1 MKLFFTIFLFLF
13 FLNGQD
19 VQIPNNNVYKRGNFK
34 IVLDFVPRNYQL
46 EIILKDGKKIY
57 EIGNLKSA
65 ENGFLFKNIKSE
77 TFYSYSDLKHIKE
90 GRNFIF
96 ATFSGELDI
105 KDNNLI
111 IKSLNGG
118 GNIFKTEIEK
128 LSYIENDRSYIFEN
142 DNFIFETKQSR
153 ELKIAEEKCNDQR
166 EVKLVLIN
174 VKDDVYGISSSFRS
188 LYNNECYDLVDF
200 YDLYEYLYQENI
212 DLNKIDEYI
221 LRKIGQHFNADKV
234 FFGHS
239 YLVEIPLKYTA
250 TTSDNVSGDIS
261 SGFDNVSPWVGIIDD
276 VLDIQEINTQKKAR
290 NAAINTAGTYVY
302 LTYFSIDVKSGHKD
316 YIYLNNPTIKL
327 D

>member
-1 MKLFFTIFLFLF
+1 
-13 FLNGQD
+13 
-19 VQIPNNNVYKRGNFK
+19 
-34 IVLDFVPRNYQL
+34 
-46 EIILKDGKKIY
+46 
-57 EIGNLKSA
+57 
-65 ENGFLFKNIKSE
+65 NIKSE

-261 SGFDNVSPWVGIIDD
+261 SGFDNVS
-276 VLDIQEINTQKKAR
+276 
-290 NAAINTAGTYVY
+290 
-302 LTYFSIDVKSGHKD
+302 
-316 YIYLNNPTIKL
+316 
-327 D
+327 